1 MSASKASVTA
11 SVSAS
16 ASAADFEGSVD
27 TEKTP
32 PAEKKMAENFWPN
45 QQVPVEA
52 RNLGA
57 ASNESSSIAM
67 M

>member
-11 SVSAS
+11 SVS

-32 PAEKKMAENFWPN
+32 PAEKKMAEIFWPN
-45 QQVPVEA
+45 QQVQVEA